1 MRGLNVNGFVIVE
14 TLGSGR
20 SGLLYLARHPTT
32 GQEAIIRLAGNAED
46 GMTAKVFLEE
56 ATSLLPTARDVEP
69 QVASDGSRVLMALGG
84 SSTAPT
90 EPLPQPV
97 TDRLPGSEATLQ
109 ARSPPAPI
117 PGSGATQ
124 HPHTHRLGDSS
135 LTRSAPLLLVFIGL
149 AALAAAVTVLILV
162 ARRPAPVSVPV
173 VVVPPAPPRPV
184 VIAPPTE
191 SAPVPQPVVITPPSE
206 PAPVVQPSS
215 APSRPVVARPAPAP
229 APKKTVV
236 CDLRW
241 QRAARTELAA
251 LRVEVARRD
260 DDGLFRRY
268 EDDEDRVVLR
278 MLTLPADEECQAVDA
293 ALDALLAKYRP

>member
-69 QVASDGSRVLMALGG
+69 QVASDGSRVLMALGA
-84 SSTAPT
+84 SSTT

-97 TDRLPGSEATLQ
+97 TDRLPGSEATQQ

-135 LTRSAPLLLVFIGL
+135 FTRSAPLLFVFIGL

-191 SAPVPQPVVITPPSE
+191 PAPVPQPVVITPPSE

>member
-84 SSTAPT
+84 SSTT

-97 TDRLPGSEATLQ
+97 TDRLTGSEATQQ
-109 ARSPPAPI
+109 ARSSPAPI

-124 HPHTHRLGDSS
+124 HPHTHRLGDTS

-191 SAPVPQPVVITPPSE
+191 PAPVPQPVVITPPSE